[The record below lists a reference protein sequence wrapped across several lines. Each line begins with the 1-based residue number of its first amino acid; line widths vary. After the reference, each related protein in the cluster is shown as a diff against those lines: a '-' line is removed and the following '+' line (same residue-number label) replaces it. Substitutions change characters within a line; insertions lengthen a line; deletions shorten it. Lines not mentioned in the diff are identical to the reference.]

1 MMSRLNFMITI
12 VNRPDTRRFFELLDG
27 EGLEPML
34 ATVGRGTAASEVLDY
49 FGLEAS
55 DKTVFLSF
63 VTGETWKRV
72 KSAMRSR
79 LQIDIPGTG
88 ISFILPVSSIG
99 GKRQLE
105 FLTDG
110 QNCS

>member
-63 VTGETWKRV
+63 VLGKPGSGSNQRCV
-72 KSAMRSR
+72 PGCRLIFRNRYQLHSA
-79 LQIDIPGTG
+79 
-88 ISFILPVSSIG
+88 
-99 GKRQLE
+99 
-105 FLTDG
+105 G
-110 QNCS
+110 QQHRG